1 VTAVAPAVYPNSRG
15 DYAGIS
21 NPLFRWQDHLARYDP
36 RLLEHPEG
44 RRAIGRLDPLA
55 FALIYLRHWLGKR
68 SPETGNKITFAPMH
82 AASYD
87 WALSW
92 IGPQEPMANRHAW
105 IAPRGSAKS
114 TIHFRILPLWSLA
127 YLHKDYIAIFTKATS
142 KAEEHMTAI
151 RQELRTNPL
160 LRLDFPELC
169 KPKASRGKAVH
180 DTLGAYMAKSGAI
193 ITATG
198 MDASVLGAS
207 LDGRRANVIVLD
219 DVESDESNYS
229 VYQAE
234 KRRRTIVGAIGFYNT
249 NAIWSWAGTT
259 TMYGS
264 LTHQLVRHAG
274 DAPEDVGAEDLEWI
288 TEEKIQTHHFRPLA
302 NVNGELVSTWPAR
315 WSTEYLLSIRHTR
328 TFAMEM
334 DNMPSLGDEGMW
346 RPQDFTYVPEASEDQ
361 ARQALFVD
369 PAVTATSTSDYS
381 GLAVLGYPFPSAEML
396 AKQDPG
402 WVELL
407 HSSKVRKTGRAL
419 RDHIMGLLT
428 RFPNVKRI
436 IVEDNQGAAL
446 WTEVFEDLPV
456 PVELIHSSM
465 AKEVRAAH
473 ALTKYQARPTQVVH
487 VGRFPEVEGTMQAFP
502 LVAHDDDLDAVV
514 FGVLYW
520 LSPAEVRKPGSRQ
533 RGPTVTG
540 SRSYAR

>member
-1 VTAVAPAVYPNSRG
+1 MTTAAPAYPNTRG
-15 DYAGIS
+15 DYAAIS

-55 FALIYLRHWLGKR
+55 FALIYFRHWLGKR
-68 SPETGNKITFAPMH
+68 SPETGHRVTFAPMH
-82 AASYD
+82 AASYE

-92 IGPQEPMANRHAW
+92 VGPQEPMANRHAW

-127 YLHKDYIAIFTKATS
+127 YEHKDYIAIFTKATS

-160 LRLDFPELC
+160 LRLDFPDLC
-169 KPKASRGKAVH
+169 VPRASKGKAVH

-264 LTHQLVRHAG
+264 LTHQLVRSVSG
-274 DAPEDVGAEDLEWI
+274 APEDENADDLEWI
-288 TEEKIQTHHFRPLA
+288 KEEKIQAHHFRPLR
-302 NVNGELVSTWPAR
+302 NEGGTLTSTWPAR
-315 WSTEYLLSIRHTR
+315 WSTEYLLSIMHTR

-334 DNMPSLGDEGMW
+334 DNLPSLGDEGMW
-346 RPQDFTYVPEASEDQ
+346 QLQDFTHVPEVSEDQ

-381 GLAVLGYPFPSAEML
+381 GLAVLNYPFPSAEML
-396 AKQDPG
+396 RKGDPG
-402 WVELL
+402 WVELI

-419 RDHIMGLLT
+419 RDHIMVLLT

-436 IVEDNQGAAL
+436 IVEDTQGKAL
-446 WTEVFEDLPV
+446 WAETFGDLPV
-456 PVELIHSSM
+456 PVELIHSNVP
-465 AKEVRAAH
+465 KEVRAAH
-473 ALTKYQARPTQVVH
+473 ALAKYQSRPTQVVH
-487 VGRFPEVEGTMQAFP
+487 VGRWPEVEGVMQAFP

-514 FGVLYW
+514 YGVLYW
-520 LSPAEVRKPGSRQ
+520 LSPAEVRTPGSRQ
-533 RGPTVTG
+533 RVPSVAG
-540 SRSYAR
+540 STSYAS